1 MASSASSDS
10 PAALPALDPAVLA
23 KAQALFALGAQLHAD
38 KRLDGSQ
45 ALATFEQARQLAP
58 SSPEILNALGAVLS
72 RMGRHEEAMGY
83 FAQALQHQPL
93 HADALENLAGL
104 LHRTQRYEQ
113 AAEHLQRWLQ
123 AAAGQAQL
131 APYVMGRL
139 AYTRRLMADWRDD
152 DAQIRALQQALNAG
166 QTAAFPFEFLG
177 FSDDPAE
184 HLTSARTLV
193 ADRHPAKPQALWQGQ
208 RWTNTRIKVAYV
220 SNDFCN
226 HATAVL
232 LAQVLALHDTNRF
245 EIFALSWSPLQD
257 AMHQR
262 IRNAVEHFIDISKLS
277 DEQVAQWL
285 HAQQIDICMDI
296 KGFASHYRLGIF
308 AHRPCPLQVSYLG
321 YPGSSGAPYM
331 DYLIA
336 DAHVIAIEDSVH
348 YSEHLVRLP
357 HSYQANDPTREV
369 APPPTSR
376 QALGLP
382 ERGNGTQGFVFACF
396 NNSYK
401 ITPELFAQ
409 WMQVLQATPGSVL
422 WLLEA
427 NDWVKN
433 NLRQQAS
440 AQGVDPARLLFA
452 PRVPTPEHLARHAGA
467 DLFLDTFP
475 VNAHTTAA
483 DALWMGLPVLSRY
496 GRSFSSRVAYS
507 LLHGCQ
513 VPGGAPLVQEL
524 AVEQSD
530 GYVQRAIDLARD
542 PARLQRLKDHLHMQR
557 ARLPLFDAELTCHH
571 LQAAYSAMWQ
581 RWQAGLAPAAMDIAA
596 SEPTR
601 SAPVPS
607 QAQAQTQPVTTD
619 LAQATASQLQTLS
632 LGLLTSGPPQ
642 LALAVF
648 DAALKARPQE
658 SALWRA
664 RAHTALRLPEA
675 ALRAQGLADLQ
686 RAHQLDPT
694 HERLRF
700 ELALTLEQS
709 GDVAAACQH
718 LAHLETQAPQDSQYP
733 LKHVRCLRSM
743 GQLEAALAVCQQWVQ
758 RQPSEAQA
766 WTQQASAH
774 WALQQAVPA
783 TASVQE
789 ALRLAPDAA
798 DALNLRGLLG
808 RENGLPTSQA
818 LADFERA
825 HRLEPA
831 NPYYLSN
838 IAITLDELGRL
849 SAALPWWQSLLNLPG
864 TPPADVLLLQAHGAE
879 QLGKTQQAMDLFLQ
893 AAQAEPDNFEAWL
906 QYGHSCTSLGKDQE
920 AKDAY
925 VQALRI
931 APDNVHALSALMR
944 AERCVGDWQHHTPR
958 LAQVLHAAEHSD
970 VPVNPFLM
978 TIVSDDPALQLRV
991 GELESAQ
998 IGQNITPIP
1007 WPPASQAPR
1016 PAGQRL
1022 RIGYFSADLH
1032 DHATSYLMA
1041 QMLESHDRQRFEVF
1055 AYSFG
1060 PDAKDHA
1067 YRQRLVRGIEHFHQV
1082 HHLGARQIA
1091 ELART
1096 HGIDIAVDL
1105 KGHTRQGRPQIFAWR
1120 AAPIQVS
1127 YIGFP
1132 GTLGSPWMDYVVAD
1146 THVIQAE
1153 DLVHY
1158 SEKVVRL
1165 PGCYQAND
1173 TQRAVASPG
1182 FSRQTAGLPAD
1193 ALVLCCFNSTFKI
1206 KPEVFDTWLSLLHD
1220 LPQAVLWLFDKN
1232 RQVQDTL
1239 RQVAQARG
1247 IAPERLVF
1255 AGYAPL
1261 PMHLSRYRLA
1271 DLFLDTA
1278 PYNAHTTASD
1288 ALWVGLPV
1296 LTLRGRS
1303 FASRVGASLLSTLGL
1318 PELITHDLAQY
1329 RAKALALCQQPGQLA
1344 ALRQRV
1350 LKSPHRAELFD
1361 GQRLAARM
1369 EAAYLRMDQRHQQ
1382 GLPPESFDV

>member
-1 MASSASSDS
+1 MT
-10 PAALPALDPAVLA
+10 ALDPATLA
-23 KAQALFALGAQLHAD
+23 RAQALFALGAQLHAD
-38 KRLDGSQ
+38 KRLDGTQ

-72 RMGRHEEAMGY
+72 RMGRDEEAIRY
-83 FAQALQHQPL
+83 FQQALVHQPR

-104 LHRTQRYEQ
+104 LHRTQRYEL
-113 AAEHLQRWLQ
+113 AAAHLQSWLQ
-123 AAAGQAQL
+123 NTTKQPEL

-152 DAQIRALQQALNAG
+152 DAQTQALRQALHAG
-166 QTAAFPFEFLG
+166 QQAAFPFEFLS

-184 HLTSARTLV
+184 HLKSARTLV
-193 ADRHPAKPQALWQGQ
+193 AHRHPSAPQPLWQGQ
-208 RWTNTRIKVAYV
+208 RWTHQRIKVAYV

-232 LAQVLALHDTNRF
+232 LAQVLALHDKSRF
-245 EIFALSWSPLQD
+245 EVFALSWSPLQD
-257 AMHQR
+257 AMYER
-262 IRNAVEHFIDISKLS
+262 IRHSVEHFVDIRHQS
-277 DEQVAQWL
+277 DQQVAQWL
-285 HAQQIDICMDI
+285 HDQQIDICVDI

-308 AHRPCPLQVSYLG
+308 AYRPCPIQVSYLG

-336 DAHVIAIEDSVH
+336 DAHVIAPEDSAH

-369 APPPTSR
+369 ALPPANR
-376 QALGLP
+376 QVLGLP
-382 ERGNGTQGFVFACF
+382 ARGSGTQGFVFACF

-401 ITPELFAQ
+401 ITPEVFAQ
-409 WMQVLQATPGSVL
+409 WMQILQATPGSVL
-422 WLLEA
+422 WLLDA
-427 NDWVKN
+427 NDWVKQS
-433 NLRQQAS
+433 LRQHARS
-440 AQGVDPARLLFA
+440 HGVDEARLLFA
-452 PRVPTPEHLARHAGA
+452 PRVPTPEHLARHVGA

-507 LLHGCQ
+507 LLHACQ

-524 AVEQSD
+524 AVNQPD
-530 GYVQRAIDLARD
+530 VYVQRAIALAQD
-542 PARLQRLKDHLHMQR
+542 PARLQRLKDHLQTQR
-557 ARLPLFDAELTCHH
+557 DHLPLFDAALTCHH

-581 RWQAGLAPAAMDIAA
+581 RWQEGLAPAAMNIPAT
-596 SEPTR
+596 EPIR
-601 SAPVPS
+601 SA
-607 QAQAQTQPVTTD
+607 QTALTKPETTD
-619 LAQATASQLQTLS
+619 LAQATASHLQTLS
-632 LGLLTSGPPQ
+632 LGLLPSGPAQ

-648 DAALKARPQE
+648 DAALKARAQE

-675 ALRAQGLADLQ
+675 SYRAQGLADLQ

-718 LAHLETQAPQDSQYP
+718 LAHLEKQAPQDSQYP

-743 GQLEAALAVCQQWVQ
+743 GQLDAALQVSQQWTQ
-758 RQPSEAQA
+758 RQPAVAQA
-766 WTQQASAH
+766 WTQQASAY
-774 WALQQAVPA
+774 WALQQPA
-783 TASVQE
+783 PAMTSIAQ
-789 ALRLAPDAA
+789 ALQLEPDAA

-808 RENGLPTSQA
+808 RDKGLPTNQA
-818 LADFERA
+818 LADFEHA
-825 HRLEPA
+825 HRLEPG

-849 SAALPWWQSLLNLPG
+849 QAALPWWQRLLALPG
-864 TPPADVLLLQAHGAE
+864 PHPADVLLLQAHGAE
-879 QLGKTQQAMDLFLQ
+879 QLGKTPQAMDLFLK
-893 AAQAEPDNFEAWL
+893 AAQAEPDNFDAWL
-906 QYGHSCTSLGKDQE
+906 QYGHSCTSLGRDQE

-925 VQALRI
+925 VQAVRI

-1120 AAPIQVS
+1120 AAPLQVS

-1153 DLVHY
+1153 DLAHY

-1182 FSRQTAGLPAD
+1182 FSRATAGLPAD

-1206 KPEVFDTWLSLLHD
+1206 SPDVFDTWLGLLHD
-1220 LPQAVLWLFDKN
+1220 LPKAVLWLFDKN

-1239 RQVAQARG
+1239 RQVAHARG
-1247 IAPERLVF
+1247 IAPERLIF
-1255 AGYAPL
+1255 ASYAPL

-1296 LTLRGRS
+1296 LTLSGRS
-1303 FASRVGASLLSTLGL
+1303 FASRVGASLLNTLGL
-1318 PELITHDLAQY
+1318 PELITHDLAEY
-1329 RAKALALCQQPGQLA
+1329 RAKALALCQHPEQLA
-1344 ALRQRV
+1344 ALRQQV
-1350 LKSPHRAELFD
+1350 MNSPHRAELFD
-1361 GQRLAARM
+1361 GQRLAQRM
-1369 EAAYLRMDQRHQQ
+1369 EAAYLRMDERQQQ
-1382 GLPPESFDV
+1382 GLPAESFDV

>member
-232 LAQVLALHDTNRF
+232 LAQVLALHDKNRF

-774 WALQQAVPA
+774 WALLPA
-783 TASVQE
+783 LLARFSKAHPQLVATLHDSNAAQMVAQVLSREADLALGSDIGQTHSELATERLFSERMALFLRHDHPLAHRASVQGRDLDGLPLVHVNPDAVVWRAISRE
-789 ALRLAPDAA
+789 LSTVANVYPQVVHHVSMLTTAFGMIQAGAGVALLPRYVARLMPPDLRAVPIVRPVLEFPVVAIRLAKQPLSPAA
-798 DALNLRGLLG
+798 MAF
-808 RENGLPTSQA
+808 
-818 LADFERA
+818 LA
-825 HRLEPA
+825 
-831 NPYYLSN
+831 
-838 IAITLDELGRL
+838 
-849 SAALPWWQSLLNLPG
+849 
-864 TPPADVLLLQAHGAE
+864 
-879 QLGKTQQAMDLFLQ
+879 M
-893 AAQAEPDNFEAWL
+893 
-906 QYGHSCTSLGKDQE
+906 
-920 AKDAY
+920 
-925 VQALRI
+925 
-931 APDNVHALSALMR
+931 
-944 AERCVGDWQHHTPR
+944 
-958 LAQVLHAAEHSD
+958 
-970 VPVNPFLM
+970 
-978 TIVSDDPALQLRV
+978 
-991 GELESAQ
+991 
-998 IGQNITPIP
+998 
-1007 WPPASQAPR
+1007 
-1016 PAGQRL
+1016 
-1022 RIGYFSADLH
+1022 
-1032 DHATSYLMA
+1032 
-1041 QMLESHDRQRFEVF
+1041 
-1055 AYSFG
+1055 
-1060 PDAKDHA
+1060 
-1067 YRQRLVRGIEHFHQV
+1067 
-1082 HHLGARQIA
+1082 ARQ
-1091 ELART
+1091 
-1096 HGIDIAVDL
+1096 HL
-1105 KGHTRQGRPQIFAWR
+1105 KP
-1120 AAPIQVS
+1120 S
-1127 YIGFP
+1127 
-1132 GTLGSPWMDYVVAD
+1132 VA
-1146 THVIQAE
+1146 
-1153 DLVHY
+1153 
-1158 SEKVVRL
+1158 
-1165 PGCYQAND
+1165 
-1173 TQRAVASPG
+1173 
-1182 FSRQTAGLPAD
+1182 
-1193 ALVLCCFNSTFKI
+1193 
-1206 KPEVFDTWLSLLHD
+1206 
-1220 LPQAVLWLFDKN
+1220 
-1232 RQVQDTL
+1232 
-1239 RQVAQARG
+1239 
-1247 IAPERLVF
+1247 
-1255 AGYAPL
+1255 
-1261 PMHLSRYRLA
+1261 
-1271 DLFLDTA
+1271 
-1278 PYNAHTTASD
+1278 TT
-1288 ALWVGLPV
+1288 
-1296 LTLRGRS
+1296 
-1303 FASRVGASLLSTLGL
+1303 
-1318 PELITHDLAQY
+1318 
-1329 RAKALALCQQPGQLA
+1329 
-1344 ALRQRV
+1344 
-1350 LKSPHRAELFD
+1350 
-1361 GQRLAARM
+1361 
-1369 EAAYLRMDQRHQQ
+1369 
-1382 GLPPESFDV
+1382 